1 MAHSKTLLLSLS
13 AAIPA
18 LVAGPIWAA
27 KWDIHPTL
35 STDATYTDN
44 VALAPAGSE
53 KGAWVTQVT
62 PGISVNATGAQ
73 LRLNATYGAQ
83 FLNRTENG
91 SGSADR
97 QVNNQFSG
105 SGNAE
110 LVKRVLFVDATGSV
124 SQQNVSLLGPQ
135 ADSNINNTGNRAT
148 VRTFS
153 VSPYL
158 RQAFGYS
165 AQGEL
170 RLTHSTASTSDT
182 TSLANTQSNG
192 LNMRVSSGPAFKLY
206 TWNVS
211 YSRNS
216 VDSAG
221 QPAVTTE
228 TFTAGGRRLITS
240 QVALTSSVGY
250 EKSDYV
256 AIANTPSG
264 AFWNAGV
271 QWTPTPRTNL
281 AATIGHRYFG
291 STRSLDFSHRSRL
304 TTWSAGYSEDITTT
318 LGQALVPSSVSTAG
332 YLDTLFLSSVPDPVE
347 RQKAVQAFIAQNA
360 LPPSLSVPLNFL
372 TTQTIL
378 TKRWQASVGI
388 QGVRNTVL
396 TNVFRQTSESLAAG
410 VPLSGQGDF
419 ASSNTVQQTGGSAL
433 WNWRLG
439 TQTAAN
445 LSASYTRNEFPGL
458 DRKDDVKSVLLSV
471 NRQFLPRVSGS
482 LNYRSLRNDSSVS
495 DAAYRENAVTAALN
509 LSY

>member
-1 MAHSKTLLLSLS
+1 MAHSRTLLLSLS

-27 KWDIHPTL
+27 KWEIHPTL
-35 STDATYTDN
+35 STEATYTDN

-53 KGAWVTQVT
+53 KRDWVTQVT

-73 LRLNATYGAQ
+73 LRFNATYGAQ
-83 FLNRTENG
+83 FLNRAETG
-91 SGSADR
+91 GGG
-97 QVNNQFSG
+97 VNHQFSG

-148 VRTFS
+148 VRVFS

-158 RQAFGYS
+158 RQDFGYS

-182 TSLANTQSNG
+182 TSLASTQSNG

-216 VDSAG
+216 IDSTG
-221 QPAVTTE
+221 QPPVTTE
-228 TFTAGGRRLITS
+228 TFTAGGRRLITP
-240 QVALTSSVGY
+240 QVALTASTGY

-256 AIANTPSG
+256 AIGNAPSG
-264 AFWNAGV
+264 SFWNAGLE
-271 QWTPTPRTNL
+271 WTPTPRTRL
-281 AATIGHRYFG
+281 AAGIGHRYFG

-378 TKRWQASVGI
+378 TKRLQASVGI
-388 QGVRNTVL
+388 QGIRNTVL

-410 VPLSGQGDF
+410 VSLSGQGDF
-419 ASSNTVQQTGGSAL
+419 ASSNNVQQTGASAL
-433 WNWRLG
+433 WNWRVG

-445 LSASYTRNEFPGL
+445 LTASYIRNEFPGL
-458 DRKDDVKSVLLSV
+458 DRRDDVKSVLLSV

-495 DAAYRENAVTAALN
+495 SAAYRENAVTAAVN
-509 LSY
+509 LRY